1 MTLKVTGPGTNVA
14 KVEERKIKITEGKN
28 ECEGKPLKLK
38 QAEDTELK
46 IEGLPGKAEPVVRDG
61 LLTDL
66 FENSEAVKCPMVV
79 TIVKDKNNNDKSALS
94 EDENA

>member
-1 MTLKVTGPGTNVA
+1 VTLKVTGPGTNVA
-14 KVEERKIKITEGKN
+14 KVIERKIKITEGKN